1 MNKLFEKIKRKLGD
15 QDIFSRL
22 TNQLSFSEFNSLLLE
37 FFRARTKEIDAA
49 KLLRDFERNRF
60 VKPAQVDAI
69 SMKELELSCLKKA
82 NHYGFEPVILSPVA
96 PLGTCSAMAHVDQN
110 NVLTALRGTEVLADA
125 TNVMALFLA
134 EKFRQQQDS
143 NTVIRLS
150 SVHRHIRCQHF
161 KNPNYSA
168 HFSVCCMVSSGLD
181 TGNYDFEIDEINKH
195 IRILLDL
202 LAEFDKK
209 YLSIKFYLK
218 KNALLFREKLINTR
232 EVIWWD
238 LPCEFVDDFA
248 SDYYH
253 LVQFKIFYHSQ
264 NLTLDIADGGLVDW
278 TRRIL
283 SNNKHRMCISALG
296 LELFY
301 KIRSGVIN

>member
-82 NHYGFEPVILSPVA
+82 NQHGFEPVILSPVA
-96 PLGTCSAMAHVDQN
+96 PLGTCSAMALVDQN
-110 NVLTALRGTEVLADA
+110 NVLTALRGTEVVADV

-143 NTVIRLS
+143 TVIRLS
-150 SVHRHIRCQHF
+150 CVHRHIRCQHF

-195 IRILLDL
+195 IRILLDH

-218 KNALLFREKLINTR
+218 KNALLFREKLINAR
-232 EVIWWD
+232 EAIWRD
-238 LPCEFVDDFA
+238 LPYEFVDDFA

-283 SNNKHRMCISALG
+283 SNKKHRMCISALG

-301 KIRSGVIN
+301 KIRNGVIN